1 MGTQSAPTQSLTY
14 IANGAVRAY
23 RGIGYDDAEA
33 TVAGQKVKGV
43 AQRAAA
49 ADEASDA
56 VTSGTTV
63 VETGGAFSV
72 GDSLV
77 VDAEGR
83 AVAAGGNLEV
93 GVGAVAMT
101 SSAANGA
108 VLTGADLPEYVFAD
122 ALEASAGAG
131 ELREVHLRR

>member
-14 IANGAVRAY
+14 LASGAVRAY
-23 RGIGYDDAEA
+23 RAIGYDDAEA

-49 ADEASDA
+49 DGEASDA

-63 VETGGAFSV
+63 VETGGVFAL
-72 GDSLV
+72 GDSLI
-77 VDAEGR
+77 VDTEGR
-83 AVAAGGNLEV
+83 AIAASGALGV

-101 SSAANGA
+101 SSAANGD

-122 ALEASAGAG
+122 ALEASGAAG
-131 ELREVHLRR
+131 EQCEVHLRR